1 MLAAMLLVAPIWAAP
16 VSIGKVWVETFS
28 ELNQPQQQT
37 QQPDWINRALVQ
49 SVSDDLSS
57 IKGLTV
63 TSATTRPADA
73 DYVVSGTIQRVSG
86 ELRVTGRV
94 EDTSAHQLVG
104 GFKATGGE
112 RDLFAIE
119 DAIATQL
126 KYILAPQA
134 ATTPTTPLASQP
146 SPTTAN
152 TTPTGPFAQR
162 PQFEGSDLQRSL
174 QERDYLRRMEE
185 RNALL
190 YQPVPDYTYNQPVYP
205 VDYGYGYG
213 GYNPYGYTYPYG
225 WWGGSVVIIN
235 GQRHFRNDRNDHDH
249 SHHWNHNGGGNWGSD
264 FVANPG
270 GSPTQT
276 LNDNGQR
283 IRQAASFGGVGNAPS
298 VMVNTPTS
306 SPQLVPS
313 SAPQLVPTRGI
324 EMTSRAPQMVPS
336 RSPQLVPSGGPQ
348 LVPGGGGGRR

>member
-1 MLAAMLLVAPIWAAP
+1 MLLVAPAWAAS
-16 VSIGKVWVETFS
+16 VSIGKVWVEPFS

-37 QQPDWINRALVQ
+37 QQQQPDWINRALVQ

-63 TSATTRPADA
+63 MTSATTRPADA
-73 DYVVSGTIQRVSG
+73 DYVVSGTIQRVNG

-94 EDTSAHQLVG
+94 EDTSTHQVVG
-104 GFKATGGE
+104 GFKATGSE

-126 KYILAPQA
+126 KYVLAPQA
-134 ATTPTTPLASQP
+134 AAMPTTPLASQP

-152 TTPTGPFAQR
+152 APPSGPFAQR

-213 GYNPYGYTYPYG
+213 GYDPYGYTYPYG
-225 WWGGSVVIIN
+225 WWGGSVVVIN
-235 GQRHFRNDRNDHDH
+235 GQRCFTNNNGDH
-249 SHHWNHNGGGNWGSD
+249 SHRWNHNGRGRSD

-283 IRQAASFGGVGNAPS
+283 IRQASSFGGVGNAPPA
-298 VMVNTPTS
+298 MVNTPTS
-306 SPQLVPS
+306 SPQLVPRS
-313 SAPQLVPTRGI
+313 SPQLVPTRGI
-324 EMTSRAPQMVPS
+324 EMTSRAPQVVPS
-336 RSPQLVPSGGPQ
+336 QSPQLVPSGGPQ
-348 LVPGGGGGRR
+348 MVPGGRR